1 MAINFPNNPVNGDTH
16 VVDNITYTYDSAK
29 GKWDISDQSV
39 VYGNLADIRQSII
52 PRLDGQYDLGSSG
65 RRWKDLYLSGTSIDL
80 GGLILTNNNGTLNV
94 DGAAVGSG
102 GGGISNVVE
111 DTTPQLG
118 GNLDTNGFDIAPA
131 DTTNNAQA
139 DNFII
144 HAKNSTSTFAT
155 DGGGNLILRGGS
167 GYGGG
172 DVTVIGGEATDIS
185 GLAGDVIISGGSRD
199 TIPYTGDV
207 KIQGLTY
214 PSSDGTN
221 GQVLTTDGSGTL
233 SFQDAPYSP
242 TTPTD
247 WNGTPPTTISEAL
260 DRLAAVVKTLNG
272 GTGA

>member
-1 MAINFPNNPVNGDTH
+1 MAINFPNNPVNGDTQ

-80 GGLILTNNNGTLNV
+80 GGLILTNNNGILEL
-94 DGAAVGSG
+94 DG
-102 GGGISNVVE
+102 
-111 DTTPQLG
+111 
-118 GNLDTNGFDIAPA
+118 
-131 DTTNNAQA
+131 
-139 DNFII
+139 
-144 HAKNSTSTFAT
+144 TSTT
-155 DGGGNLILRGGS
+155 
-167 GYGGG
+167 
-172 DVTVIGGEATDIS
+172 E
-185 GLAGDVIISGGSRD
+185 
-199 TIPYTGDV
+199 
-207 KIQGLTY
+207 
-214 PSSDGTN
+214 
-221 GQVLTTDGSGTL
+221 
-233 SFQDAPYSP
+233 YSP